1 MRMIVGKNK
10 KNVRLLGGHSQTD
23 DDKSDEE

>member
-10 KNVRLLGGHSQTD
+10 KNVRLLGGYSQTD
-23 DDKSDEE
+23 DGKSDKE